1 MAIELNPEQILAK
14 ANFIHWYKHPE
25 SRVRPWYEVSG
36 PAGSGKTTLVKLMIK
51 ELEIDMTDVVF
62 CAYTGKAAL
71 QLRLSGVPGR
81 TIHSMVYDLTIENVK
96 DEKGYTVYENG
107 KPKTRMKFEKREH
120 LEPNIK
126 LIVVDEG
133 GMVEE
138 HMAEDL
144 LTFGVPVLVLGD
156 LHQLPPVF
164 GKPKFLTHPDSILTK
179 AMRQKEGSPIIYL
192 SQLAIAHAPIYYGF
206 FGAHNEARVIRKD
219 DFMRDFDLAKLI
231 LSWSDMTI
239 CGTNAMRDKINQFV
253 RKNIQHIESN
263 TVSVG
268 DTLICR
274 QNKWDIMLGGQYS
287 DIALVNGLVGT
298 CTYVNKDPHQ
308 RSAFVEIDFQPEF
321 IHDDEFADIP
331 LNHKYLF
338 SPYGERKAMN
348 GMMSS
353 SVLFEFGSAITCHL
367 SQGSQAQKVVVI
379 VEQWRESPEFY
390 SWLYT
395 AITRARTELILII

>member
-1 MAIELNPEQILAK
+1 MDIELNKEQILTK
-14 ANFIHWYKHPE
+14 EKFSYWYKHPE
-25 SRVRPWYEVSG
+25 SRKRPWYEISG
-36 PAGSGKTTLVKLMIK
+36 PAGSGKTTLVKIIMN
-51 ELEIDMTDVVF
+51 ELGIDMKNVIF

-81 TIHSMVYDLTIENVK
+81 TIHSMVYDLTIENVR

-107 KPKTRMKFEKREH
+107 KPKTRMKFEKRER
-120 LEPNIK
+120 LEANIQ

-138 HMAEDL
+138 HMADDL
-144 LTFGVPVLVLGD
+144 LTFGIPVLVLGD

-206 FGAHNEARVIRKD
+206 FGARNEAKVIRKD
-219 DFMRDFDLAKLI
+219 DFMRDFELAKNI
-231 LSWSDMTI
+231 LAWSDMTI
-239 CGTNAMRDKINQFV
+239 CGTNIMRDQINRFV

-263 TVSVG
+263 TVAVG

-298 CTYVNKDPHQ
+298 CTRVNKDPRQ
-308 RSAFVEIDFQPEF
+308 KNAPVEIDFQPEF
-321 IHDDEFADIP
+321 IHDDQFTDIP

-338 SPYGERKAMN
+338 SPYQERKAMN
-348 GMMSS
+348 GMMSA
-353 SVLFEFGSAITCHL
+353 SVLYEFGSAITCHL

-379 VEQWRESPEFY
+379 VERWGESASFY

-395 AITRARTELILII
+395 AITRARSELILII